1 MRDGTDYFDD
11 YADRK
16 VSDSK
21 PSGTVCRH
29 CKKPENEHWG
39 AKRHCLARYGKT
51 LTIMDDKF
59 EPLAETV
66 CRCEGADSRGC
77 AIHATPDY
85 KPGGKMWREPAP
97 AEQPRVHKNTYGGN
111 DFVHCNDC
119 GQEWDY
125 RKPGTE
131 PPTCIPVA
139 ASPAEGPRQCE
150 YCNADIQLFGDKV
163 WYDKDGYVKCRG
175 VFHRP
180 AAQPVPGAK
189 VFDLHGAEG
198 IAMRLRNPDIPVHT
212 KLDIVQQVLEM
223 FKSGAKEPS
232 EPHQCGTFP
241 DYKPCT
247 EHSADA
253 MKVEQISQEIAEK
266 LVAYHLYV
274 WQGLGVA
281 IEVYKKEIAAI
292 LRPCFQADAPR
303 LDSPKSCD
311 FPFTE
316 SCTQF
321 EACIRANRCL
331 KNLPESER
339 AKS

>member
-111 DFVHCNDC
+111 DFLHCNDC

-125 RKPGTE
+125 RKPGAE

-139 ASPAEGPRQCE
+139 ASPAEGPRQAMCPQCGAKMKGGFFRVSANSTSAIKWRCQGNDESYHEFIIDCE
-150 YCNADIQLFGDKV
+150 AKLRLF
-163 WYDKDGYVKCRG
+163 
-175 VFHRP
+175 F

-189 VFDLHGAEG
+189 VEAKQLEIDISNLRFYATMAKGFKWHTDIIHEG
-198 IAMRLRNPDIPVHT
+198 VIAQTLMEISDRL
-212 KLDIVQQVLEM
+212 
-223 FKSGAKEPS
+223 
-232 EPHQCGTFP
+232 
-241 DYKPCT
+241 
-247 EHSADA
+247 
-253 MKVEQISQEIAEK
+253 
-266 LVAYHLYV
+266 
-274 WQGLGVA
+274 
-281 IEVYKKEIAAI
+281 AI